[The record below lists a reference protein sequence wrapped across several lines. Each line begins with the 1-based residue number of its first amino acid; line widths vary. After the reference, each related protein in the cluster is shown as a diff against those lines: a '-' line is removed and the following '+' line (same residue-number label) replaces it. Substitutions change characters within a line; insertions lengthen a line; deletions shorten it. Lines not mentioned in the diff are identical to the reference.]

1 MKGDACKYPSWTW
14 MSYPRLSF
22 SRWIFLC
29 ILRDSETFQW
39 SVWLLISN
47 LSLWQINHSIIS
59 SNLCSHWL
67 QNPLPATEQ
76 PAVKG
81 VKIFVT
87 LEVHP
92 KTEAILST
100 QSCRQLR
107 VHRRRCLLQRT
118 LLRKSSAELFSKVC
132 FFLSALRNYDRWFR
146 QWENEDERKSRPY
159 SEGLAAVATF
169 FTVATVS
176 GLLHTSPKAH
186 CGPPRD
192 DPADHTPDWKVISM
206 PD

>member
-1 MKGDACKYPSWTW
+1 MVTCGFQALVLKYY
-14 MSYPRLSF
+14 MSYNERRCMQIPVLNLNELSTF
-22 SRWIFLC
+22 ILQQVDISLHITR
-29 ILRDSETFQW
+29 LRDF
-39 SVWLLISN
+39 SVISVTSN
-47 LSLWQINHSIIS
+47 KQLSLWQINHSIIS

-81 VKIFVT
+81 VKIFMT

-132 FFLSALRNYDRWFR
+132 FFLSALRNYDR
-146 QWENEDERKSRPY
+146 
-159 SEGLAAVATF
+159 
-169 FTVATVS
+169 
-176 GLLHTSPKAH
+176 
-186 CGPPRD
+186 
-192 DPADHTPDWKVISM
+192 
-206 PD
+206 